1 MNSLHKSSIR
11 YLLRHPWQFGL
22 SILGITMGVAIVV
35 SIDIA
40 NHSSAEAFKISMNTL
55 VGKATHQILG
65 GSQGIPDS
73 LYSQLRIKHRQKN
86 IAPVI
91 ESYISIPDSGRR
103 VYKLLGVDFFA
114 ERPFRKYLSE
124 SRFSIDGQLKDFL
137 TESNAIILSDN
148 SLREL
153 GRRIGDSLP
162 VVINGQ
168 KKTVRI
174 IGVLPEQQNKSALE
188 NLIITDIA
196 SAQILADKGNQ
207 IDYIDVIINR

>member
-1 MNSLHKSSIR
+1 
-11 YLLRHPWQFGL
+11 
-22 SILGITMGVAIVV
+22 MGVAIVV

-40 NHSSAEAFKISMNTL
+40 NHSSAEAFKISMNT
-55 VGKATHQILG
+55 VAGKATHQILG

-73 LYSQLRIKHRQKN
+73 LYSQLRIKHHQKN
-86 IAPVI
+86 IAPII
-91 ESYISIPDSGRR
+91 ESYISIPDSGGKI
-103 VYKLLGVDFFA
+103 YKMLGVDFFA
-114 ERPFRKYLSE
+114 ERPFRNYLSE

-137 TESNAIILSDN
+137 TESNAIILSGN

-153 GRRIGDSLP
+153 DKMIGDTLP
-162 VVINGQ
+162 VSINGQ

-196 SAQILADKGNQ
+196 SAQILADRGNQ
-207 IDYIDVIINR
+207 IDYIDVIIETVGASAPAMPHMR